1 DCVEIIP
8 IAECRASLK
17 DKSGNPVDKC
27 VDVTV
32 YSKVIP
38 INTSSLSAN
47 LLDIARSNSL
57 RFYRELPRPLL
68 ALNPTFFVEH
78 DRDYGDAAVVSTST
92 DLLNLFSLLKHKER
106 LAQNTRLSLS
116 LNGRKALNEPF

>member
-17 DKSGNPVDKC
+17 DSSGNPVEKC

-32 YSKVIP
+32 HSKVIP

-68 ALNPTFFVEH
+68 ALNPTFFVEQ
-78 DRDYGDAAVVSTST
+78 DRDYGNAAVFRTST
-92 DLLNLFSLLKHKER
+92 DFVNLS
-106 LAQNTRLSLS
+106 
-116 LNGRKALNEPF
+116 